1 MIINKLKLKNFRSY
15 ENEVEFNFT
24 PVGDKNIVIIGG
36 ENGAGKSSIF
46 EAIKLCIYGP
56 TVYGYQ
62 GFNSSYINKIKSNIN
77 YNTFKANNIDVFI
90 SLLITLPEGVQQ
102 NSYELIRSWTFENK
116 KLVEKFAVLKNGIK
130 LEAKEL
136 DIFENY
142 LKSLIPPN
150 LFDFFFF
157 DGEELSDF
165 FSGKNASL
173 HLKES
178 ILRLCNYDT
187 LDILKKQLVYFQKN
201 SSKSSDDLSLLESQ
215 YSDALQEEKTLKK
228 NLENAEDQL
237 ISFQS
242 KYESLL
248 VDKTTL
254 DDDFRKSGGL
264 LESERTLLKSQEYS
278 LENERTDINIKI
290 KDFCNDILPF
300 LLVSNKL
307 SQVKTQ
313 IIAEESL
320 SAFNSIKN
328 KLTTEVIHASLLE
341 ANIINNSSS
350 NIKILP
356 DLILSK
362 VFDVNTLN
370 GINEIHRLSSDD
382 KDTVVK
388 LVDDIIVNN
397 EGLSTTIINGYNRI
411 TVINDELKSIRKK
424 IESSVNQDVLET
436 YLRSNLE
443 LNEKLALVNN
453 DIKTTTKKIN
463 EFKELI
469 LPSENKVKKLK
480 NIYLE
485 SIQSNSTLEY
495 SNKIMDAIEELLKD
509 LTKDKLREIESSF
522 IEIFNKLIRKES
534 YIDGIEINENYE
546 ATLYV
551 NKEYSFIEISNL
563 ISNLGLDELEKRY
576 GNKFIDG
583 LLEKYHLDNK
593 RSLTDYINNN
603 LKLESIILK
612 TKINVNSFS
621 KGEKQLFI
629 LCLIWS
635 LIKSS
640 GVEIPFIIDTPY
652 ARIDETHRCALT
664 NYYLPNISKQVI
676 ILSTN
681 EEIDKNLYKTIK
693 PYVSNEYLL
702 EYQNLEGKTN
712 VIEGYFFEV

>member
-24 PVGDKNIVIIGG
+24 PDGDKNIVLIGG
-36 ENGAGKSSIF
+36 ENGSGKSSIF

-62 GFNSSYINKIKSNIN
+62 GFNSSYINKIKLNIN

-102 NSYELIRSWTFENK
+102 NSYELIRSWTFDNK
-116 KLVEKFAVLKNGIK
+116 KLVEKFTVLKNGIK

-201 SSKSSDDLSLLESQ
+201 SSKSSDDLSLIESQ
-215 YSDALQEEKTLKK
+215 YSDALQEEKTLKE
-228 NLENAEDQL
+228 NLANAEDQL
-237 ISFQS
+237 ISLQS

-264 LESERTLLKSQEYS
+264 LESEKSILKSREYS

-350 NIKILP
+350 NIKMLP

-362 VFDVNTLN
+362 VFDVNALN
-370 GINEIHRLSSDD
+370 GINEIHCLSSDD
-382 KDTVVK
+382 KNTIVK
-388 LVDDIIVNN
+388 LVDNIIVNN
-397 EGLSTTIINGYNRI
+397 EDLSTTIIKGYNRI
-411 TVINDELKSIRKK
+411 TAINDELKSIRKNF
-424 IESSVNQDVLET
+424 ESSVNQDVLEN

-443 LNEKLALVNN
+443 LNEKLALINN

-469 LPSENKVKKLK
+469 SPSENKVKKLK

-534 YIDGIEINENYE
+534 YIDGLEINENYE

-563 ISNLGLDELEKRY
+563 ISNLGLTELEKRY
-576 GNKFIDG
+576 GHKFIDD

-612 TKINVNSFS
+612 TKVNVNSFS

-652 ARIDETHRCALT
+652 ARIDETHRNALT
-664 NYYLPNISKQVI
+664 NHYLPNISKQVI

-693 PYVSNEYLL
+693 PYVCNEYLL